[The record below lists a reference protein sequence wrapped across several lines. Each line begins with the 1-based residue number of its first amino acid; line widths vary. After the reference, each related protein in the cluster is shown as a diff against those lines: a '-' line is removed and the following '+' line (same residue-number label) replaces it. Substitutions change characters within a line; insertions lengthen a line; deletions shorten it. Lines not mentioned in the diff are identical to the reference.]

1 MGAYPTER
9 GDARN
14 MFLWQVFAFGVCG
27 SGEAWQDDRDAMAE
41 GTLGPIYSSGY
52 YRYSISNTTTLS
64 VHPSDDYTL
73 FIFCSP
79 STNALRV
86 RKSQTWWNMT
96 RPPFAFDMRQW
107 TPEETEITVETDV
120 TTDVILFLL
129 PSEYYCTSGAYLL
142 AGGVTVE
149 MQALENATQS
159 TSYCV
164 FSPSSD
170 DQELEVTYGLSKYF
184 DRKQSASLLYYTD
197 LQEEEGV
204 VRSHSSHS
212 MGCMHRG
219 TCKKRLENAAF
230 FVQYSVLANTSVE
243 MFYSRKNLR
252 GSDKFC
258 ECTDAQIP
266 FTTVTNSWPVP
277 FDTFWAKKKCEGS
290 KIGVYIG
297 IGVGCVLGL
306 SVLIA
311 VFVLILNPK
320 AREKSC
326 RCFRQKHFADESF
339 NASFTPCMEADGSQG
354 VVRQRTTF
362 QTE

>member
-1 MGAYPTER
+1 MP
-9 GDARN
+9 
-14 MFLWQVFAFGVCG
+14 
-27 SGEAWQDDRDAMAE
+27 
-41 GTLGPIYSSGY
+41 SS
-52 YRYSISNTTTLS
+52 
-64 VHPSDDYTL
+64 
-73 FIFCSP
+73 
-79 STNALRV
+79 
-86 RKSQTWWNMT
+86 
-96 RPPFAFDMRQW
+96 
-107 TPEETEITVETDV
+107 VETDV
-120 TTDVILFLL
+120 ATDVIVFL
-129 PSEYYCTSGAYLL
+129 SQHSCISGAYLL

-149 MQALENATQS
+149 MQALENATLP
-159 TSYCV
+159 TYYCL

-184 DRKQSASLLYYTD
+184 DGKQVASLVYYTD
-197 LQEEEGV
+197 LQEKEGV
-204 VRSHSSHS
+204 VWSQSSHS

-230 FVQYSVLANTSVE
+230 FVQYKILSNTSVE

-252 GSDKFC
+252 GSDKSC

-266 FTTVTNSWPVP
+266 YWDRSIYPVP

-311 VFVLILNPK
+311 IFVLIFNPK

-326 RCFRQKHFADESF
+326 GCFRQKHFTDESF
-339 NASFTPCMEADGSQG
+339 NASFTPCMETDGSQG

-362 QTE
+362 ATE